1 MDIKTNYCDATMAML
16 SRNIEKIAVTILNR
30 WRVDMFECSR
40 RKSLAVI
47 AGATVAM
54 QQHALGATQMQ
65 SLGTIAAK
73 NGLMFGAAAGP
84 VIDKDVGYRELYT
97 TQTKIITTDIA
108 LKMGTLAPMAGPKRF
123 ESADRLLQ
131 FCASNRIPMR
141 GHCLI
146 WNEWVP
152 QWIKSM
158 SNSERQAF
166 FDSYIDEVAG
176 RYAGQLQSWDV
187 VNEPFWPGHKA
198 PGGYRLGPWY
208 DAFGTDYIR
217 RAFARAGAVDK
228 KTKLVLNEAQAE
240 RDDDVGLAVRTG
252 LLRLV
257 DELQHAGV
265 RLDVV
270 GLQGHLQPRY
280 PHDPQRFLEF
290 VHALAERKVDIY
302 ITEFDV
308 RDDTFPD
315 DVATRD
321 KMIAETGGKFL
332 ETVLQVP
339 AVKAVIAWQ
348 LSDHYSFYTDAARKK
363 NPLAERLPRPLPF
376 DENMQKKPLWYAMA
390 RALETAKR
398 S

>member
-1 MDIKTNYCDATMAML
+1 
-16 SRNIEKIAVTILNR
+16 
-30 WRVDMFECSR
+30 
-40 RKSLAVI
+40 
-47 AGATVAM
+47 
-54 QQHALGATQMQ
+54 
-65 SLGTIAAK
+65 
-73 NGLMFGAAAGP
+73 
-84 VIDKDVGYRELYT
+84 
-97 TQTKIITTDIA
+97 
-108 LKMGTLAPMAGPKRF
+108 
-123 ESADRLLQ
+123 
-131 FCASNRIPMR
+131 
-141 GHCLI
+141 
-146 WNEWVP
+146 
-152 QWIKSM
+152 
-158 SNSERQAF
+158 
-166 FDSYIDEVAG
+166 
-176 RYAGQLQSWDV
+176 
-187 VNEPFWPGHKA
+187 
-198 PGGYRLGPWY
+198 
-208 DAFGTDYIR
+208 
-217 RAFARAGAVDK
+217 
-228 KTKLVLNEAQAE
+228 VLNEAQAE
-240 RDDDVGLAVRTG
+240 RDDDVGLAVRAG

-339 AVKAVIAWQ
+339 AVKALIAWQ

-390 RALETAKR
+390 RALEGAKR